1 MDTGE
6 VLEQIRY
13 YITTTQNKNMKN
25 MKNMKNY
32 RKIVWSFNPSIDSEV
47 IQRIAFSFGYDWEDN
62 DSYDAL
68 TKIIFSEERMMFDPN
83 TKKISA
89 VHCKYDCTHTRW
101 TSSLPHFM
109 ESLKDPPEIIPTVSS
124 PAPDTKSNLN
134 FPVVSFMYHD
144 KIRRVRVTKMY
155 DNHLEG
161 FETSCGGKPYLI
173 ESYKKYRIDEMES
186 DVVLISFVQD
196 IPKTIDYEP

>member
-1 MDTGE
+1 
-6 VLEQIRY
+6 
-13 YITTTQNKNMKN
+13 
-25 MKNMKNY
+25 MKNY

-186 DVVLISFVQD
+186 DVVLISGVCIYQETNRFKFFVQHTVG
-196 IPKTIDYEP
+196 KS